1 MAALWRKTM
10 MRKRPRPRVKCYPRL
25 RSTSCRIPPTANL
38 SSKIKKKGKRSSSQ
52 PTPKTTPIS
61 TPTAKNKFV
70 TTPTSTPKVT
80 TKFQSTSSITPETK
94 NKHKSTPTSTPNV
107 KNKLRSAS
115 SYKANSLP
123 TPQIKVEWPKSEGP
137 PIVGRMIEEKGRVH
151 SATVSAVNPTA
162 RSVTVEWFEK
172 GETKGKEIEFDA
184 VFALNPDLA
193 PQDQNAMPPPSKF
206 DDEDEESS
214 LSEADLSDYVSGL
227 NVGRAVR
234 GSGRFLRSS
243 HTHSN
248 VPAAYHPQRPPS
260 AHTSHLPRPPGHQV
274 ARSQSAS
281 RLTMYSRQSQI
292 TQPAAAPVTRS
303 KDVNRPRPSYLVKPP
318 QNGELRSNLQNKIG
332 QAPAR
337 STENI
342 STSTVSKAS
351 SVPAS
356 RRRSNVVKE
365 VDRIQKKREE
375 RRKQQAEKKEEKEAL
390 MNLDPG
396 NPQWE
401 FLNMI
406 REFRSQL
413 EFRTLKDGDP
423 LEEHQ
428 ITVAVRKRPLNK
440 KEQSKREIDVIT
452 IPNRNNLYVHEPRS
466 KVDLTKYLENQN
478 FQFDY
483 AFDESCNNELV
494 YKYTARPLVQ
504 TIFEGGMA
512 TCFAYGQTGSGK
524 THTMGGD
531 FQGKSQDCA
540 SGIYA
545 MVAKDVFIFTKNPKF
560 RHLNLQVSASFFEI
574 YGGKVFDL
582 LNSKTKLRV
591 LEDGKNVVQVVGLQ
605 ERVCES
611 VDDVLRLINLG
622 SQVRTSGQ
630 TAANNQSS
638 RSHAVFQIIL
648 RNLDR
653 IEKQGDKSYKL
664 HGKFSLIDLA
674 GNERGA
680 DTSSANRQTRM
691 EGAEINKSLLAL
703 KECIRA
709 LDRKGSHLPFRVSK
723 LTQVLR
729 DSFIRDKSKTCMI
742 AMISPGMNCCE
753 HTLNTLR
760 YADRV
765 KELGS
770 SENSEGN
777 YKSSPSEKEPDENGT
792 SDAGYSRLSN
802 LNDNEMSAD
811 QQAFQ
816 VAMGALQEA
825 EEEVVDLHGQ
835 YFAHRD
841 KMDKMLIP
849 LYQMTNEV
857 DYDVDAYTQQLEDVV
872 LENME
877 WWTQLRERVV
887 KLRHQLVEEEN
898 LSRRQQVALKTSSI
912 K

>member
-1 MAALWRKTM
+1 MKMEEVNVGGLG
-10 MRKRPRPRVKCYPRL
+10 V
-25 RSTSCRIPPTANL
+25 
-38 SSKIKKKGKRSSSQ
+38 G
-52 PTPKTTPIS
+52 
-61 TPTAKNKFV
+61 V
-70 TTPTSTPKVT
+70 TVDIQRTD
-80 TKFQSTSSITPETK
+80 
-94 NKHKSTPTSTPNV
+94 
-107 KNKLRSAS
+107 
-115 SYKANSLP
+115 
-123 TPQIKVEWPKSEGP
+123 
-137 PIVGRMIEEKGRVH
+137 GRVH

-184 VFALNPDLA
+184 VFVLNPDLA
-193 PQDQNAMPPPSKF
+193 PQDQNAMPPPTKF

-227 NVGRAVR
+227 NVGRALR

-243 HTHSN
+243 HTHTN

-281 RLTMYSRQSQI
+281 RLTMDDDDVDDDDAYSRQSQI

-303 KDVNRPRPSYLVKPP
+303 KDSNRPRPSYLVKPP
-318 QNGELRSNLQNKIG
+318 QNGEVRSNLQNKIG
-332 QAPAR
+332 QSPAR

-452 IPNRNNLYVHEPRS
+452 IPKRNTLYVHEPRT

-478 FQFDY
+478 FRFDY
-483 AFDESCNNELV
+483 AFDETCHNDLV

-531 FQGKSQDCA
+531 FQGKNQDCA
-540 SGIYA
+540 KGIYA
-545 MVAKDVFIFTKNPKF
+545 MVAKDVFIFTKNPKY
-560 RHLNLQVSASFFEI
+560 RQLNLQVSASFFEI

-605 ERVCES
+605 ERVCEN
-611 VDDVLRLINLG
+611 VDDVLRLISLG

-648 RNLDR
+648 RNLDK
-653 IEKQGDKSYKL
+653 IEKQGDKAYKL

-709 LDRKGSHLPFRVSK
+709 LGRKGAHLPFRASK

-729 DSFIRDKSKTCMI
+729 DSFIGDKSRTCMI
-742 AMISPGMNCCE
+742 AMISPGMGCCE

-765 KELGS
+765 KELGIGD
-770 SENSEGN
+770 NVEGG
-777 YKSSPSEKEPDENGT
+777 YKSSATEKEPDENGI
-792 SDAGYSRLSN
+792 SDTDYTTLTN

-816 VAMGALQEA
+816 VAMGAVQEA

-857 DYDVDAYTQQLEDVV
+857 DYDVDAYAQQLEDVV

-877 WWTQLRERVV
+877 WWTQLRDRVT
-887 KLRHQLVEEEN
+887 KLRHQLEEEEQ
-898 LSRRQQVALKTSSI
+898 LSRRQQM
-912 K
+912 

>member
-1 MAALWRKTM
+1 MGNSNSKDPSKKGNGKHAPCGCKDEDIQGQGVTVLPPTLDDKGRVSAFTVQLEVKTPYGTP
-10 MRKRPRPRVKCYPRL
+10 KSSPKSSSNSTPIAVVKCKPDL
-25 RSTSCRIPPTANL
+25 AN
-38 SSKIKKKGKRSSSQ
+38 SHPASQ
-52 PTPKTTPIS
+52 VTPKS
-61 TPTAKNKFV
+61 TP
-70 TTPTSTPKVT
+70 
-80 TKFQSTSSITPETK
+80 E
-94 NKHKSTPTSTPNV
+94 STPTSTPTPRPKFLQSLLGGKKSSGSPGGTPKSKK
-107 KNKLRSAS
+107 KNEAAPSPTLT
-115 SYKANSLP
+115 P
-123 TPQIKVEWPKSEGP
+123 TPKPKVERRGSIPVS
-137 PIVGRMIEEKGRVH
+137 ITRNQNQGRVH
-151 SATVSAVNPTA
+151 SATCSAVNPAT

-193 PQDQNAMPPPSKF
+193 PQDQNAMPPPS
-206 DDEDEESS
+206 
-214 LSEADLSDYVSGL
+214 
-227 NVGRAVR
+227 
-234 GSGRFLRSS
+234 RF
-243 HTHSN
+243 
-248 VPAAYHPQRPPS
+248 
-260 AHTSHLPRPPGHQV
+260 
-274 ARSQSAS
+274 
-281 RLTMYSRQSQI
+281 YSRQSQI
-292 TQPAAAPVTRS
+292 TQPTAAPVTRS
-303 KDVNRPRPSYLVKPP
+303 KDSNRPRPSYLVKPP
-318 QNGELRSNLQNKIG
+318 QNGELRSNAVQNKIG

-342 STSTVSKAS
+342 STSTVSKAA
-351 SVPAS
+351 SVLPAS

-440 KEQSKREIDVIT
+440 KEMGRREIDVIT
-452 IPNRNNLYVHEPRS
+452 IPKRNTLYVHEPRT
-466 KVDLTKYLENQN
+466 KVDLTKFLENQN
-478 FQFDY
+478 FRFDY

-531 FQGKSQDCA
+531 FQGKNQDTA
-540 SGIYA
+540 KGVYA
-545 MVAKDVFIFTKNPKF
+545 MVAKDVFTYVKSPKF
-560 RHLNLQVSASFFEI
+560 RNLNLQISASFFEI

-582 LNSKTKLRV
+582 LNGKAKLRV

-611 VDDVLRLINLG
+611 VDDVLKLITLG
-622 SQVRTSGQ
+622 SNVRTSGQ

-648 RNLDR
+648 RNLDK
-653 IEKQGDKSYKL
+653 IEKQGDKAYKL

-709 LDRKGSHLPFRVSK
+709 LGRKGAHLPFRASK

-729 DSFIRDKSKTCMI
+729 DSFIGDKSKTCMI

-765 KELGS
+765 KELGVS
-770 SENSEGN
+770 DVSEE
-777 YKSSPSEKEPDENGT
+777 KSSPTEKEPDENGT
-792 SDAGYSRLSN
+792 NDEDYSRLTSYN
-802 LNDNEMSAD
+802 ENEMSAD

-816 VAMGALQEA
+816 VAMSALQEA

-857 DYDVDAYTQQLEDVV
+857 DYDVDAYAQQLEDVV

-877 WWTQLRERVV
+877 WWTQLRDRVI
-887 KLRHQLVEEEN
+887 KLRHQLEEEEK
-898 LSRRQQVALKTSSI
+898 LSRRQHV
-912 K
+912 

>member
-1 MAALWRKTM
+1 MGNSGSKDKNKKGSSKEATDCTGKYNEATPTQELQPTALPTRKADLVSCPSPQSSPLLQIKHRSDSPAPQPTQE
-10 MRKRPRPRVKCYPRL
+10 
-25 RSTSCRIPPTANL
+25 STSNN
-38 SSKIKKKGKRSSSQ
+38 
-52 PTPKTTPIS
+52 S
-61 TPTAKNKFV
+61 TPTVKTRSPCTPTTSPKMKNKIV
-70 TTPTSTPKVT
+70 CTPTTTPEMCRKPTSTPT
-80 TKFQSTSSITPETK
+80 GTPKSK
-94 NKHKSTPTSTPNV
+94 NKFKCAPTS
-107 KNKLRSAS
+107 
-115 SYKANSLP
+115 KANSLP
-123 TPQIKVEWPKSEGP
+123 TLQQKIELTKSGKK
-137 PIVGRMIEEKGRVH
+137 PISQKQGRVH

-184 VFALNPDLA
+184 VFTLNPDLA

-206 DDEDEESS
+206 
-214 LSEADLSDYVSGL
+214 
-227 NVGRAVR
+227 
-234 GSGRFLRSS
+234 
-243 HTHSN
+243 
-248 VPAAYHPQRPPS
+248 
-260 AHTSHLPRPPGHQV
+260 
-274 ARSQSAS
+274 
-281 RLTMYSRQSQI
+281 YSRQSQI

-303 KDVNRPRPSYLVKPP
+303 KDFNRPRPSYLVKAP
-318 QNGELRSNLQNKIG
+318 QNGEVRSNLQNKIG
-332 QAPAR
+332 QSPAR

-342 STSTVSKAS
+342 SSSTVSKAS

-452 IPNRNNLYVHEPRS
+452 IPKRNTLYVHEPRT
-466 KVDLTKYLENQN
+466 KVDLTKFLENQN
-478 FQFDY
+478 FRFDY
-483 AFDESCNNELV
+483 AFDETCHNELV

-540 SGIYA
+540 KGIYA
-545 MVAKDVFIFTKNPKF
+545 MVAKDVFIYTKNPKF
-560 RHLNLQVSASFFEI
+560 RNLNLQVSASFFEI

-605 ERVCES
+605 ERVCEN
-611 VDDVLRLINLG
+611 VDDVLRLISLG

-648 RNLDR
+648 RNLDK
-653 IEKQGDKSYKL
+653 IEKQGDKAYKL

-709 LDRKGSHLPFRVSK
+709 LGRKGAHLPFRASK

-729 DSFIRDKSKTCMI
+729 DSFIGDKSKTCMI
-742 AMISPGMNCCE
+742 AMISPGMSCCE

-765 KELGS
+765 KELGVS
-770 SENSEGN
+770 DNAEDS
-777 YKSSPSEKEPDENGT
+777 YKTSPTEKEPDENGT
-792 SDAGYSRLSN
+792 NDADYSRLSN

-816 VAMGALQEA
+816 VAMSALQEA

-872 LENME
+872 LENLE

-887 KLRHQLVEEEN
+887 KLRHQLEEEEKI
-898 LSRRQQVALKTSSI
+898 SRRQHV
-912 K
+912 

>member
-1 MAALWRKTM
+1 MKM
-10 MRKRPRPRVKCYPRL
+10 DEV
-25 RSTSCRIPPTANL
+25 
-38 SSKIKKKGKRSSSQ
+38 
-52 PTPKTTPIS
+52 
-61 TPTAKNKFV
+61 
-70 TTPTSTPKVT
+70 
-80 TKFQSTSSITPETK
+80 
-94 NKHKSTPTSTPNV
+94 NV
-107 KNKLRSAS
+107 GGL
-115 SYKANSLP
+115 
-123 TPQIKVEWPKSEGP
+123 G
-137 PIVGRMIEEKGRVH
+137 VGVSVDIQRTDGRVH
-151 SATVSAVNPTA
+151 SATVSAVNTTSK
-162 RSVTVEWFEK
+162 SVTVEWFEK

-206 DDEDEESS
+206 NSS
-214 LSEADLSDYVSGL
+214 QKKRGK
-227 NVGRAVR
+227 NVVN
-234 GSGRFLRSS
+234 
-243 HTHSN
+243 T
-248 VPAAYHPQRPPS
+248 
-260 AHTSHLPRPPGHQV
+260 
-274 ARSQSAS
+274 
-281 RLTMYSRQSQI
+281 YSRQSQLN
-292 TQPAAAPVTRS
+292 QPSAVPVPRN
-303 KDVNRPRPSYLVKPP
+303 KDSNRPRPSYVVKPP
-318 QNGELRSNLQNKIG
+318 QNGEIRTNSLQNKIG
-332 QAPAR
+332 QTPAR

-342 STSTVSKAS
+342 STSTVSKAA

-413 EFRTLKDGDP
+413 EFKTLKDGDP

-440 KEQSKREIDVIT
+440 KELNRREIDVIT
-452 IPNRNNLYVHEPRS
+452 IPKRNTLYVHEPRT

-478 FQFDY
+478 FRFDY

-540 SGIYA
+540 KGVYA
-545 MVAKDVFIFTKNPKF
+545 MVAKDVFVYEKSPKY
-560 RHLNLQVSASFFEI
+560 RSLNLQISASFFEI

-582 LNSKTKLRV
+582 LNDKAKLRV

-611 VDDVLRLINLG
+611 VDDVLKLISLG

-648 RNLDR
+648 RNR
-653 IEKQGDKSYKL
+653 EKALKL

-709 LDRKGSHLPFRVSK
+709 LGRKGAHLPFRASK

-729 DSFIRDKSKTCMI
+729 DSFIGDKSKTCMI
-742 AMISPGMNCCE
+742 AMISPGMSCCE

-765 KELGS
+765 KELGVSDES
-770 SENSEGN
+770 SQEG
-777 YKSSPSEKEPDENGT
+777 KTPTEKEPNENGT
-792 SDAGYSRLSN
+792 SDPDYARLSS
-802 LNDNEMSAD
+802 LNENEMSAD

-816 VAMGALQEA
+816 VAMSALQEA

-835 YFAHRD
+835 YFTHRD

-872 LENME
+872 LENLE
-877 WWTQLRERVV
+877 WWTQLQKRVL
-887 KLRHQLVEEEN
+887 KLRLQLEEEEK
-898 LSRRQQVALKTSSI
+898 LSRRQQQ
-912 K
+912 

>member
-1 MAALWRKTM
+1 MGHGG
-10 MRKRPRPRVKCYPRL
+10 
-25 RSTSCRIPPTANL
+25 
-38 SSKIKKKGKRSSSQ
+38 SKDKKKGNRNGNLVEACSNQQNAVLSKQGLQ
-52 PTPKTTPIS
+52 PPVLSHLQDDLTPFCTPKSSPHVKS
-61 TPTAKNKFV
+61 KDQSSRPHLKATPTFEENHEHGNEHENIGL
-70 TTPTSTPKVT
+70 STPKATPT
-80 TKFQSTSSITPETK
+80 TENKSASNAADPPTIEAPEKEQLQWYIPMGAPSSHK
-94 NKHKSTPTSTPNV
+94 NKP
-107 KNKLRSAS
+107 
-115 SYKANSLP
+115 
-123 TPQIKVEWPKSEGP
+123 
-137 PIVGRMIEEKGRVH
+137 GRVH
-151 SATVSAVNPTA
+151 SATVSAVNTTSK
-162 RSVTVEWFEK
+162 SVTVEWFEK

-206 DDEDEESS
+206 QDDEDEESS
-214 LSEADLSDYVSGL
+214 LSEEADLSDYVSGL
-227 NVGRAVR
+227 NVGRNTR

-243 HTHSN
+243 QTSSN
-248 VPAAYHPQRPPS
+248 VPAGYHPQRPPS

-281 RLTMYSRQSQI
+281 RLTMNSSQKKRGKNVVNTYSRQSQLN
-292 TQPAAAPVTRS
+292 QPSAVPVPRN
-303 KDVNRPRPSYLVKPP
+303 KDSNRPRPSYVVKPP
-318 QNGELRSNLQNKIG
+318 QNGEIRTNSLQNKIG
-332 QAPAR
+332 QTPAR

-342 STSTVSKAS
+342 STSTVSKAA

-413 EFRTLKDGDP
+413 EFKTLKDGDP

-440 KEQSKREIDVIT
+440 KELNRREIDVIT
-452 IPNRNNLYVHEPRS
+452 IPKRNTLYVHEPRT

-478 FQFDY
+478 FRFDY

-540 SGIYA
+540 KGVYA
-545 MVAKDVFIFTKNPKF
+545 MVAKDVFVYEKSPKY
-560 RHLNLQVSASFFEI
+560 RSLNLQISASFFEI

-582 LNSKTKLRV
+582 LNDKAKLRV

-611 VDDVLRLINLG
+611 VDDVLKLISLG

-648 RNLDR
+648 RNR
-653 IEKQGDKSYKL
+653 EKALKL

-709 LDRKGSHLPFRVSK
+709 LGRKGAHLPFRASK

-729 DSFIRDKSKTCMI
+729 DSFIGDKSKTCMI
-742 AMISPGMNCCE
+742 AMISPGMSCCE

-765 KELGS
+765 KELGVSDES
-770 SENSEGN
+770 SQEG
-777 YKSSPSEKEPDENGT
+777 KTPTEKEPNENGT
-792 SDAGYSRLSN
+792 SDPDYARLSS
-802 LNDNEMSAD
+802 LNENEMSAD

-816 VAMGALQEA
+816 VAMSALQEA

-835 YFAHRD
+835 YFTHRD

-872 LENME
+872 LENLE
-877 WWTQLRERVV
+877 WWTQLQKRVL
-887 KLRHQLVEEEN
+887 KLRLQLEEEEK
-898 LSRRQQVALKTSSI
+898 LSRRQQQ
-912 K
+912 

>member
-1 MAALWRKTM
+1 MKM
-10 MRKRPRPRVKCYPRL
+10 DEV
-25 RSTSCRIPPTANL
+25 
-38 SSKIKKKGKRSSSQ
+38 
-52 PTPKTTPIS
+52 
-61 TPTAKNKFV
+61 
-70 TTPTSTPKVT
+70 
-80 TKFQSTSSITPETK
+80 
-94 NKHKSTPTSTPNV
+94 NV
-107 KNKLRSAS
+107 GGL
-115 SYKANSLP
+115 
-123 TPQIKVEWPKSEGP
+123 G
-137 PIVGRMIEEKGRVH
+137 VGVSVDIQRTDGRVH
-151 SATVSAVNPTA
+151 SATVSAVNTTSK
-162 RSVTVEWFEK
+162 SVTVEWFEK

-206 DDEDEESS
+206 QDDEDEESS
-214 LSEADLSDYVSGL
+214 LSEEADLSDYVSGL
-227 NVGRAVR
+227 NVGRNTR

-243 HTHSN
+243 QTSSN
-248 VPAAYHPQRPPS
+248 VPAGYHPQRPPS

-281 RLTMYSRQSQI
+281 RLTMNSSQKKRGKNVVNTYSRQSQLN
-292 TQPAAAPVTRS
+292 QPSAVPVPRN
-303 KDVNRPRPSYLVKPP
+303 KDSNRPRPSYVVKPP
-318 QNGELRSNLQNKIG
+318 QNGEIRTNSLQNKIG
-332 QAPAR
+332 QTPAR

-342 STSTVSKAS
+342 STSTVSKAA

-413 EFRTLKDGDP
+413 EFKTLKDGDP

-440 KEQSKREIDVIT
+440 KELNRREIDVIT
-452 IPNRNNLYVHEPRS
+452 IPKRNTLYVHEPRT

-478 FQFDY
+478 FRFDY

-540 SGIYA
+540 KGVYA
-545 MVAKDVFIFTKNPKF
+545 MVAKDVFVYEKSPKY
-560 RHLNLQVSASFFEI
+560 RSLNLQISASFFEI

-582 LNSKTKLRV
+582 LNDKAKLRV

-611 VDDVLRLINLG
+611 VDDVLKLISLG

-648 RNLDR
+648 RNR
-653 IEKQGDKSYKL
+653 EKALKL

-709 LDRKGSHLPFRVSK
+709 LGRKGAHLPFRASK

-729 DSFIRDKSKTCMI
+729 DSFIGDKSKTCMI
-742 AMISPGMNCCE
+742 AMISPGMSCCE

-765 KELGS
+765 KELGVSDES
-770 SENSEGN
+770 SQEG
-777 YKSSPSEKEPDENGT
+777 KTPTEKEPNENGT
-792 SDAGYSRLSN
+792 SDPDYARLSS
-802 LNDNEMSAD
+802 LNENEMSAD

-816 VAMGALQEA
+816 VAMSALQEA

-835 YFAHRD
+835 YFTHRD

-872 LENME
+872 LENLE
-877 WWTQLRERVV
+877 WWTQLQKRVL
-887 KLRHQLVEEEN
+887 KLRLQLEEEEK
-898 LSRRQQVALKTSSI
+898 LSRRQQQ
-912 K
+912 

>member
-1 MAALWRKTM
+1 M
-10 MRKRPRPRVKCYPRL
+10 
-25 RSTSCRIPPTANL
+25 
-38 SSKIKKKGKRSSSQ
+38 
-52 PTPKTTPIS
+52 
-61 TPTAKNKFV
+61 
-70 TTPTSTPKVT
+70 
-80 TKFQSTSSITPETK
+80 
-94 NKHKSTPTSTPNV
+94 
-107 KNKLRSAS
+107 
-115 SYKANSLP
+115 
-123 TPQIKVEWPKSEGP
+123 
-137 PIVGRMIEEKGRVH
+137 GRVH

-162 RSVTVEWFEK
+162 KSVTVEWFEK

-206 DDEDEESS
+206 DDEDESS
-214 LSEADLSDYVSGL
+214 LSEADLSDYVSSG
-227 NVGRAVR
+227 VSGGGRGGGSGATTATTTVR
-234 GSGRFLRSS
+234 GSGRILRSS

-248 VPAAYHPQRPPS
+248 VPAAYNHTTTTTTTNTQPQRQLHPHHPAA

-274 ARSQSAS
+274 ARSQSAT
-281 RLTMYSRQSQI
+281 RLSMIKMKERISDVAVLSSTKLQRQPRTHKQYSRQTQI
-292 TQPAAAPVTRS
+292 TQPAPAPATRS
-303 KDVNRPRPSYLVKPP
+303 KDSNRPRPSYLVKPP
-318 QNGELRSNLQNKIG
+318 QNGELRSNLQNKLLG
-332 QAPAR
+332 QSPAR

-342 STSTVSKAS
+342 STSTVSKATA

-406 REFRSQL
+406 REFRSEL

-440 KEQSKREIDVIT
+440 KEQAKREIDVIT
-452 IPNRNNLYVHEPRS
+452 IPKRNSLSVHEPRT

-478 FQFDY
+478 FRFDY
-483 AFDESCNNELV
+483 AFDETCHNELV

-504 TIFEGGMA
+504 TVFEGGMA

-540 SGIYA
+540 KGIYA
-545 MVAKDVFIFTKNPKF
+545 MVAKDVFVYTKNPKY
-560 RHLNLQVSASFFEI
+560 RNLNLQVSASFFEI

-605 ERVCES
+605 ERVCQN
-611 VDDVLRLINLG
+611 VDDVLRLISLG

-653 IEKQGDKSYKL
+653 IEKQGDKAYKL

-680 DTSSANRQTRM
+680 DVSSANRQTRM

-709 LDRKGSHLPFRVSK
+709 LGRRGAHLPFRASK

-729 DSFIRDKSKTCMI
+729 DSFIGDKSRTCMI

-765 KELGS
+765 KELGGGA
-770 SENSEGN
+770 SENAENN
-777 YKSSPSEKEPDENGT
+777 YKNSPTDKDLDENGT
-792 SDAGYSRLSN
+792 NDVDYSRLSN
-802 LNDNEMSAD
+802 LNENEMSAD

-816 VAMGALQEA
+816 VAMGHVQEA

-857 DYDVDAYTQQLEDVV
+857 DYDVDAYAQQLEDVV

-877 WWTQLRERVV
+877 WWTQLRERVI
-887 KLRHQLVEEEN
+887 KLRHQLEEEEK
-898 LSRRQQVALKTSSI
+898 LSRQHQV
-912 K
+912 

>member
-1 MAALWRKTM
+1 MGHGG
-10 MRKRPRPRVKCYPRL
+10 
-25 RSTSCRIPPTANL
+25 
-38 SSKIKKKGKRSSSQ
+38 SKDKKKGNRNGNLVEACSNQQNAVLSKQGLQ
-52 PTPKTTPIS
+52 PPVLSHLQDDLTPFCTPKSSPHVKS
-61 TPTAKNKFV
+61 KDQSSRPHLKATPTFEENHEHGNEHENIGL
-70 TTPTSTPKVT
+70 STPKATPT
-80 TKFQSTSSITPETK
+80 TENKSASNAADPPTIEAPEKEQLQWYIPMGAPSSHK
-94 NKHKSTPTSTPNV
+94 NKP
-107 KNKLRSAS
+107 
-115 SYKANSLP
+115 
-123 TPQIKVEWPKSEGP
+123 
-137 PIVGRMIEEKGRVH
+137 GRVH
-151 SATVSAVNPTA
+151 SATVSAVNTTSK
-162 RSVTVEWFEK
+162 SVTVEWFEK

-206 DDEDEESS
+206 NSS
-214 LSEADLSDYVSGL
+214 QKKRGK
-227 NVGRAVR
+227 NVVN
-234 GSGRFLRSS
+234 
-243 HTHSN
+243 T
-248 VPAAYHPQRPPS
+248 
-260 AHTSHLPRPPGHQV
+260 
-274 ARSQSAS
+274 
-281 RLTMYSRQSQI
+281 YSRQSQLN
-292 TQPAAAPVTRS
+292 QPSAVPVPRN
-303 KDVNRPRPSYLVKPP
+303 KDSNRPRPSYVVKPP
-318 QNGELRSNLQNKIG
+318 QNGEIRTNSLQNKIG
-332 QAPAR
+332 QTPAR

-342 STSTVSKAS
+342 STSTVSKAA

-413 EFRTLKDGDP
+413 EFKTLKDGDP

-440 KEQSKREIDVIT
+440 KELNRREIDVIT
-452 IPNRNNLYVHEPRS
+452 IPKRNTLYVHEPRT

-478 FQFDY
+478 FRFDY

-540 SGIYA
+540 KGVYA
-545 MVAKDVFIFTKNPKF
+545 MVAKDVFVYEKSPKY
-560 RHLNLQVSASFFEI
+560 RSLNLQISASFFEI

-582 LNSKTKLRV
+582 LNDKAKLRV

-611 VDDVLRLINLG
+611 VDDVLKLISLG

-648 RNLDR
+648 RNR
-653 IEKQGDKSYKL
+653 EKALKL

-709 LDRKGSHLPFRVSK
+709 LGRKGAHLPFRASK

-729 DSFIRDKSKTCMI
+729 DSFIGDKSKTCMI
-742 AMISPGMNCCE
+742 AMISPGMSCCE

-765 KELGS
+765 KELGVSDES
-770 SENSEGN
+770 SQEG
-777 YKSSPSEKEPDENGT
+777 KTPTEKEPNENGT
-792 SDAGYSRLSN
+792 SDPDYARLSS
-802 LNDNEMSAD
+802 LNENEMSAD

-816 VAMGALQEA
+816 VAMSALQEA

-835 YFAHRD
+835 YFTHRD

-872 LENME
+872 LENLE
-877 WWTQLRERVV
+877 WWTQLQKRVL
-887 KLRHQLVEEEN
+887 KLRLQLEEEEK
-898 LSRRQQVALKTSSI
+898 LSRRQQQ
-912 K
+912 

>member
-1 MAALWRKTM
+1 M
-10 MRKRPRPRVKCYPRL
+10 
-25 RSTSCRIPPTANL
+25 
-38 SSKIKKKGKRSSSQ
+38 
-52 PTPKTTPIS
+52 
-61 TPTAKNKFV
+61 
-70 TTPTSTPKVT
+70 
-80 TKFQSTSSITPETK
+80 
-94 NKHKSTPTSTPNV
+94 
-107 KNKLRSAS
+107 
-115 SYKANSLP
+115 
-123 TPQIKVEWPKSEGP
+123 
-137 PIVGRMIEEKGRVH
+137 GRVH

-162 RSVTVEWFEK
+162 KSVTVEWFEK

-206 DDEDEESS
+206 DDEDESS
-214 LSEADLSDYVSGL
+214 LSEADLSDYVSSG
-227 NVGRAVR
+227 VSGGGRGGGSGATTATTTVR
-234 GSGRFLRSS
+234 GSGRILRSS

-248 VPAAYHPQRPPS
+248 VPAAYNHTTTTTTTNTQPQRQLHPHHPAA

-274 ARSQSAS
+274 ARSQSAT
-281 RLTMYSRQSQI
+281 RLSMYSRQTQI
-292 TQPAAAPVTRS
+292 TQPAPAPATRS
-303 KDVNRPRPSYLVKPP
+303 KDSNRPRPSYLVKPP
-318 QNGELRSNLQNKIG
+318 QNGELRSNLQNKLLG
-332 QAPAR
+332 QSPAR

-342 STSTVSKAS
+342 STSTVSKATA

-406 REFRSQL
+406 REFRSEL

-440 KEQSKREIDVIT
+440 KEQAKREIDVIT
-452 IPNRNNLYVHEPRS
+452 IPKRNSLSVHEPRT

-478 FQFDY
+478 FRFDY
-483 AFDESCNNELV
+483 AFDETCHNELV

-504 TIFEGGMA
+504 TVFEGGMA

-540 SGIYA
+540 KGIYA
-545 MVAKDVFIFTKNPKF
+545 MVAKDVFVYTKNPKY
-560 RHLNLQVSASFFEI
+560 RNLNLQVSASFFEI

-605 ERVCES
+605 ERVCQN
-611 VDDVLRLINLG
+611 VDDVLRLISLG

-653 IEKQGDKSYKL
+653 IEKQGDKAYKL

-680 DTSSANRQTRM
+680 DVSSANRQTRM

-709 LDRKGSHLPFRVSK
+709 LGRRGAHLPFRASK

-729 DSFIRDKSKTCMI
+729 DSFIGDKSRTCMI

-765 KELGS
+765 KELGGGA
-770 SENSEGN
+770 SENAENN
-777 YKSSPSEKEPDENGT
+777 YKNSPTDKDLDENGT
-792 SDAGYSRLSN
+792 NDVDYSRLSN
-802 LNDNEMSAD
+802 LNENEMSAD

-816 VAMGALQEA
+816 VAMGHVQEA

-857 DYDVDAYTQQLEDVV
+857 DYDVDAYAQQLEDVV

-877 WWTQLRERVV
+877 WWTQLRERVI
-887 KLRHQLVEEEN
+887 KLRHQLEEEEK
-898 LSRRQQVALKTSSI
+898 LSRQHQV
-912 K
+912 

>member
-1 MAALWRKTM
+1 MGNSSSKDAKKKGNTKEPKDSGSVEETPM
-10 MRKRPRPRVKCYPRL
+10 PTQGV
-25 RSTSCRIPPTANL
+25 PPTAL
-38 SSKIKKKGKRSSSQ
+38 PTLQADLTSYSSTPSCPLWKKCKSKHPASQ
-52 PTPKTTPIS
+52 PTPTT
-61 TPTAKNKFV
+61 TPTAS
-70 TTPTSTPKVT
+70 P
-80 TKFQSTSSITPETK
+80 QM
-94 NKHKSTPTSTPNV
+94 
-107 KNKLRSAS
+107 KNKLI
-115 SYKANSLP
+115 YIPINTPEMKKKMKWTP
-123 TPQIKVEWPKSEGP
+123 TNTSKTKS
-137 PIVGRMIEEKGRVH
+137 RVH
-151 SATVSAVNPTA
+151 SATVSTVNATA

-206 DDEDEESS
+206 SQPPPNPYTHQDDEDEESS

-243 HTHSN
+243 NTNTN
-248 VPAAYHPQRPPS
+248 VPAGYHQQRPPS

-303 KDVNRPRPSYLVKPP
+303 KDFNRPRQSYLVKPP
-318 QNGELRSNLQNKIG
+318 QNGEVRSNLQNKIG
-332 QAPAR
+332 QSPAR

-440 KEQSKREIDVIT
+440 KEEGKREIDVIT
-452 IPNRNNLYVHEPRS
+452 IPKRNSLYVHEPRT

-478 FQFDY
+478 FRFDY
-483 AFDESCNNELV
+483 AFDETCNNELV

-531 FQGKSQDCA
+531 FQGKNQDCA
-540 SGIYA
+540 KGIYA
-545 MVAKDVFIFTKNPKF
+545 MVAKDVFIFTKNPKY
-560 RHLNLQVSASFFEI
+560 RQLNLQVSASFFEI

-605 ERVCES
+605 ERVCEN
-611 VDDVLRLINLG
+611 VDDVLRLISLG

-648 RNLDR
+648 RNLDK
-653 IEKQGDKSYKL
+653 IEKQGDKAYKL

-709 LDRKGSHLPFRVSK
+709 LGRKGAHLPFRASK

-729 DSFIRDKSKTCMI
+729 DSFIGDKSRTCMI
-742 AMISPGMNCCE
+742 AMISPGMCCCE

-765 KELGS
+765 KELGIGD
-770 SENSEGN
+770 NVEGG
-777 YKSSPSEKEPDENGT
+777 YKSSTLEKEPDENGT
-792 SDAGYSRLSN
+792 VDTDYTTLSN
-802 LNDNEMSAD
+802 LNENEMSAD

-816 VAMGALQEA
+816 VAMGAVQEA

-857 DYDVDAYTQQLEDVV
+857 DYDVDAYAQQLEDVV

-877 WWTQLRERVV
+877 WWTQLRDRVI
-887 KLRHQLVEEEN
+887 KLRHQLEEEEQ
-898 LSRRQQVALKTSSI
+898 LSRRQNV
-912 K
+912 

>member
-1 MAALWRKTM
+1 MKM
-10 MRKRPRPRVKCYPRL
+10 DEV
-25 RSTSCRIPPTANL
+25 
-38 SSKIKKKGKRSSSQ
+38 
-52 PTPKTTPIS
+52 
-61 TPTAKNKFV
+61 
-70 TTPTSTPKVT
+70 
-80 TKFQSTSSITPETK
+80 
-94 NKHKSTPTSTPNV
+94 NV
-107 KNKLRSAS
+107 GGL
-115 SYKANSLP
+115 
-123 TPQIKVEWPKSEGP
+123 G
-137 PIVGRMIEEKGRVH
+137 VGVSVDIQRTDGRVH
-151 SATVSAVNPTA
+151 SATVSAVNTTSK
-162 RSVTVEWFEK
+162 SVTVEWFEK

-206 DDEDEESS
+206 QDDEDEESS
-214 LSEADLSDYVSGL
+214 LSEEADLSDYVSGL
-227 NVGRAVR
+227 NVGRNTR

-243 HTHSN
+243 QTSSN
-248 VPAAYHPQRPPS
+248 VPAGYHPQRPPS

-281 RLTMYSRQSQI
+281 RLTMYSRQSQLN
-292 TQPAAAPVTRS
+292 QPSAVPVPRN
-303 KDVNRPRPSYLVKPP
+303 KDSNRPRPSYVVKPP
-318 QNGELRSNLQNKIG
+318 QNGEIRTNSLQNKIG
-332 QAPAR
+332 QTPAR

-342 STSTVSKAS
+342 STSTVSKAA

-413 EFRTLKDGDP
+413 EFKTLKDGDP

-440 KEQSKREIDVIT
+440 KELNRREIDVIT
-452 IPNRNNLYVHEPRS
+452 IPKRNTLYVHEPRT

-478 FQFDY
+478 FRFDY

-540 SGIYA
+540 KGVYA
-545 MVAKDVFIFTKNPKF
+545 MVAKDVFVYEKSPKY
-560 RHLNLQVSASFFEI
+560 RSLNLQISASFFEI

-582 LNSKTKLRV
+582 LNDKAKLRV

-611 VDDVLRLINLG
+611 VDDVLKLISLG

-648 RNLDR
+648 RNR
-653 IEKQGDKSYKL
+653 EKALKL

-709 LDRKGSHLPFRVSK
+709 LGRKGAHLPFRASK

-729 DSFIRDKSKTCMI
+729 DSFIGDKSKTCMI
-742 AMISPGMNCCE
+742 AMISPGMSCCE

-765 KELGS
+765 KELGVSDES
-770 SENSEGN
+770 SQEG
-777 YKSSPSEKEPDENGT
+777 KTPTEKEPNENGT
-792 SDAGYSRLSN
+792 SDPDYARLSS
-802 LNDNEMSAD
+802 LNENEMSAD

-816 VAMGALQEA
+816 VAMSALQEA

-835 YFAHRD
+835 YFTHRD

-872 LENME
+872 LENLE
-877 WWTQLRERVV
+877 WWTQLQKRVL
-887 KLRHQLVEEEN
+887 KLRLQLEEEEK
-898 LSRRQQVALKTSSI
+898 LSRRQQQ
-912 K
+912 

>member
-1 MAALWRKTM
+1 MVVVETCCGFLPFSEDCGGPRDTM
-10 MRKRPRPRVKCYPRL
+10 KMDEVNVGGL
-25 RSTSCRIPPTANL
+25 
-38 SSKIKKKGKRSSSQ
+38 GVG
-52 PTPKTTPIS
+52 
-61 TPTAKNKFV
+61 V
-70 TTPTSTPKVT
+70 TVDIQRTD
-80 TKFQSTSSITPETK
+80 
-94 NKHKSTPTSTPNV
+94 
-107 KNKLRSAS
+107 
-115 SYKANSLP
+115 
-123 TPQIKVEWPKSEGP
+123 
-137 PIVGRMIEEKGRVH
+137 GRVH
-151 SATVSAVNPTA
+151 SATVSAVNPAA

-172 GETKGKEIEFDA
+172 GETKGKEIDFDA

-193 PQDQNAMPPPSKF
+193 PQDQNAMPPPKLYTRQSQ
-206 DDEDEESS
+206 
-214 LSEADLSDYVSGL
+214 
-227 NVGRAVR
+227 
-234 GSGRFLRSS
+234 
-243 HTHSN
+243 
-248 VPAAYHPQRPPS
+248 VP
-260 AHTSHLPRPPGHQV
+260 
-274 ARSQSAS
+274 QSAS
-281 RLTMYSRQSQI
+281 T
-292 TQPAAAPVTRS
+292 PATRS
-303 KDVNRPRPSYLVKPP
+303 KDASRPRPSYLVKPP
-318 QNGELRSNLQNKIG
+318 QNGEIRSNLQNKIG
-332 QAPAR
+332 QSQAR

-342 STSTVSKAS
+342 STSTVSKG

-440 KEQSKREIDVIT
+440 KENSKREIDVIT
-452 IPNRNNLYVHEPRS
+452 IPKRNTLYVHEPRT

-478 FQFDY
+478 FRFDY
-483 AFDESCNNELV
+483 AFDETCNNELV

-531 FQGKSQDCA
+531 FQGKNQDCA
-540 SGIYA
+540 KGIYA
-545 MVAKDVFIFTKNPKF
+545 MVAKDVFIYIKNPKY
-560 RHLNLQVSASFFEI
+560 RNLNLQISASFFEI

-582 LNSKTKLRV
+582 LNNKTKLRV

-605 ERVCES
+605 ERACES
-611 VDDVLRLINLG
+611 VDDVLRLISLG

-630 TAANNQSS
+630 TTANNQSS

-653 IEKQGDKSYKL
+653 IEKQGDKAYKL

-709 LDRKGSHLPFRVSK
+709 LGRKGAHLPFRASK

-729 DSFIRDKSKTCMI
+729 DSFIGDKSKTCMI

-765 KELGS
+765 KELGL
-770 SENSEGN
+770 SESTEDN
-777 YKSSPSEKEPDENGT
+777 YKSTPIEKEPDENGT
-792 SDAGYSRLSN
+792 NNVDYSTLSN
-802 LNDNEMSAD
+802 LNENEMSAD

-816 VAMGALQEA
+816 VAMSAVQEA

-857 DYDVDAYTQQLEDVV
+857 DYDVDAYAQQLGDVV
-872 LENME
+872 LENLE
-877 WWTQLRERVV
+877 WWNQLRDRVV
-887 KLRHQLVEEEN
+887 KLRHQLEEEEK
-898 LSRRQQVALKTSSI
+898 LSRRQHV
-912 K
+912 

>member
-1 MAALWRKTM
+1 MKM
-10 MRKRPRPRVKCYPRL
+10 DEV
-25 RSTSCRIPPTANL
+25 
-38 SSKIKKKGKRSSSQ
+38 
-52 PTPKTTPIS
+52 
-61 TPTAKNKFV
+61 
-70 TTPTSTPKVT
+70 
-80 TKFQSTSSITPETK
+80 
-94 NKHKSTPTSTPNV
+94 NV
-107 KNKLRSAS
+107 GGL
-115 SYKANSLP
+115 
-123 TPQIKVEWPKSEGP
+123 G
-137 PIVGRMIEEKGRVH
+137 VGVSVDIQRTDGRVH
-151 SATVSAVNPTA
+151 SATVSAVNTTSK
-162 RSVTVEWFEK
+162 SVTVEWFEK

-214 LSEADLSDYVSGL
+214 LSEEADLSDYVSGL
-227 NVGRAVR
+227 NVGRNTR

-243 HTHSN
+243 QTSSN
-248 VPAAYHPQRPPS
+248 VPAGYHPQRPPS

-281 RLTMYSRQSQI
+281 RLTMNSSQKKRGKNVVNTYSRQSQLN
-292 TQPAAAPVTRS
+292 QPSAVPVPRN
-303 KDVNRPRPSYLVKPP
+303 KDSNRPRPSYVVKPP
-318 QNGELRSNLQNKIG
+318 QNGEIRTNSLQNKIG
-332 QAPAR
+332 QTPAR

-342 STSTVSKAS
+342 STSTVSKAA

-413 EFRTLKDGDP
+413 EFKTLKDGDP

-440 KEQSKREIDVIT
+440 KELNRREIDVIT
-452 IPNRNNLYVHEPRS
+452 IPKRNTLYVHEPRT

-478 FQFDY
+478 FRFDY

-540 SGIYA
+540 KGVYA
-545 MVAKDVFIFTKNPKF
+545 MVAKDVFVYEKSPKY
-560 RHLNLQVSASFFEI
+560 RSLNLQISASFFEI

-582 LNSKTKLRV
+582 LNDKAKLRV

-611 VDDVLRLINLG
+611 VDDVLKLISLG

-648 RNLDR
+648 RNR
-653 IEKQGDKSYKL
+653 EKALKL

-709 LDRKGSHLPFRVSK
+709 LGRKGAHLPFRASK

-729 DSFIRDKSKTCMI
+729 DSFIGDKSKTCMI
-742 AMISPGMNCCE
+742 AMISPGMSCCE

-765 KELGS
+765 KELGVSDES
-770 SENSEGN
+770 SQEG
-777 YKSSPSEKEPDENGT
+777 KTPTEKEPNENGT
-792 SDAGYSRLSN
+792 SDPDYARLSS
-802 LNDNEMSAD
+802 LNENEMSAD

-816 VAMGALQEA
+816 VAMSALQEA

-835 YFAHRD
+835 YFTHRD

-872 LENME
+872 LENLE
-877 WWTQLRERVV
+877 WWTQLQKRVL
-887 KLRHQLVEEEN
+887 KLRLQLEEEEK
-898 LSRRQQVALKTSSI
+898 LSRRQQQ
-912 K
+912 

>member
-1 MAALWRKTM
+1 M
-10 MRKRPRPRVKCYPRL
+10 
-25 RSTSCRIPPTANL
+25 
-38 SSKIKKKGKRSSSQ
+38 
-52 PTPKTTPIS
+52 
-61 TPTAKNKFV
+61 
-70 TTPTSTPKVT
+70 
-80 TKFQSTSSITPETK
+80 
-94 NKHKSTPTSTPNV
+94 
-107 KNKLRSAS
+107 
-115 SYKANSLP
+115 
-123 TPQIKVEWPKSEGP
+123 
-137 PIVGRMIEEKGRVH
+137 GRVH

-162 RSVTVEWFEK
+162 KSVTVEWFEK

-206 DDEDEESS
+206 DDEDESS
-214 LSEADLSDYVSGL
+214 LSEADLSDYVSSG
-227 NVGRAVR
+227 VSGGGGRGGGSGATTATTTVR
-234 GSGRFLRSS
+234 GSGRILRSS

-248 VPAAYHPQRPPS
+248 VPAAYNHTTTTTTTNTQPQRQLHPHHPAA

-274 ARSQSAS
+274 ARSQSAT
-281 RLTMYSRQSQI
+281 RLSMYSRQTQI
-292 TQPAAAPVTRS
+292 TQPAPAPATRS
-303 KDVNRPRPSYLVKPP
+303 KDSNRPRPSYLVKPP
-318 QNGELRSNLQNKIG
+318 QNGELRSNLQNKLLG
-332 QAPAR
+332 QSPAR

-342 STSTVSKAS
+342 STSTVSKATA

-406 REFRSQL
+406 REFRSEL

-440 KEQSKREIDVIT
+440 KEQAKREIDVIT
-452 IPNRNNLYVHEPRS
+452 IPKRNSLSVHEPRT

-478 FQFDY
+478 FRFDY
-483 AFDESCNNELV
+483 AFDETCHNELV

-504 TIFEGGMA
+504 TVFEGGMA

-540 SGIYA
+540 KGIYA
-545 MVAKDVFIFTKNPKF
+545 MVAKDVFVYTKNPKY
-560 RHLNLQVSASFFEI
+560 RNLNLQVSASFFEI

-605 ERVCES
+605 ERVCQN
-611 VDDVLRLINLG
+611 VDDVLRLISLG

-653 IEKQGDKSYKL
+653 IEKQGDKAYKL

-680 DTSSANRQTRM
+680 DVSSANRQTRM

-709 LDRKGSHLPFRVSK
+709 LGRRGAHLPFRASK

-729 DSFIRDKSKTCMI
+729 DSFIGDKSRTCMI

-765 KELGS
+765 KELGGGA
-770 SENSEGN
+770 SENAENN
-777 YKSSPSEKEPDENGT
+777 YKNSPTDKDLDENGT
-792 SDAGYSRLSN
+792 NDVDYSRLSN
-802 LNDNEMSAD
+802 LNENEMSAD

-816 VAMGALQEA
+816 VAMGHVQEA

-857 DYDVDAYTQQLEDVV
+857 DYDVDAYAQQLEDVV

-877 WWTQLRERVV
+877 WWTQLRERVI
-887 KLRHQLVEEEN
+887 KLRHQLEEEEK
-898 LSRRQQVALKTSSI
+898 LSRQHQV
-912 K
+912 

>member
-1 MAALWRKTM
+1 MGH
-10 MRKRPRPRVKCYPRL
+10 
-25 RSTSCRIPPTANL
+25 SG
-38 SSKIKKKGKRSSSQ
+38 SKEKKKGNKNGNLVEVCENQQNTVLSKHVLQSPILSHIQDDLTLFCTPKASPHVKSKEQQQQQPGRPQ
-52 PTPKTTPIS
+52 CNATPTLQYQVHKNEDEDVGLKATPTPKNESLPNVANP
-61 TPTAKNKFV
+61 PTIEYPEKEQLQWYIPMGAPKSNKNK
-70 TTPTSTPKVT
+70 P
-80 TKFQSTSSITPETK
+80 
-94 NKHKSTPTSTPNV
+94 
-107 KNKLRSAS
+107 
-115 SYKANSLP
+115 
-123 TPQIKVEWPKSEGP
+123 
-137 PIVGRMIEEKGRVH
+137 GRVH
-151 SATVSAVNPTA
+151 SATVSAVNPA
-162 RSVTVEWFEK
+162 SKSVTVEWFEK

-206 DDEDEESS
+206 
-214 LSEADLSDYVSGL
+214 VSIWTAL
-227 NVGRAVR
+227 W
-234 GSGRFLRSS
+234 SRFLQ
-243 HTHSN
+243 H
-248 VPAAYHPQRPPS
+248 A
-260 AHTSHLPRPPGHQV
+260 
-274 ARSQSAS
+274 
-281 RLTMYSRQSQI
+281 
-292 TQPAAAPVTRS
+292 S
-303 KDVNRPRPSYLVKPP
+303 KD
-318 QNGELRSNLQNKIG
+318 NGEIRSNALQNKIG
-332 QAPAR
+332 QTPAR

-342 STSTVSKAS
+342 STSTVSKAA

-440 KEQSKREIDVIT
+440 KENNRREIDVIT
-452 IPNRNNLYVHEPRS
+452 IPKRNTLYVHEPRT

-478 FQFDY
+478 FRFDY

-540 SGIYA
+540 KGVYA
-545 MVAKDVFIFTKNPKF
+545 MVAKDVFVYEKSPKY
-560 RHLNLQVSASFFEI
+560 RSLNLQISASFFEI

-582 LNSKTKLRV
+582 LNEKTKLRV

-611 VDDVLRLINLG
+611 VDDVLKLINLG

-648 RNLDR
+648 RNR
-653 IEKQGDKSYKL
+653 EKGLKL

-709 LDRKGSHLPFRVSK
+709 LGRKGAHLPFRASK

-729 DSFIRDKSKTCMI
+729 DSFIGDKSKTCMI

-765 KELGS
+765 KELGI
-770 SENSEGN
+770 SEDSRQDC
-777 YKSSPSEKEPDENGT
+777 KTPTEKEPNENGT
-792 SDAGYSRLSN
+792 GDPDYSRLSA
-802 LNDNEMSAD
+802 LNENEMSAD

-816 VAMGALQEA
+816 VAMSALQEA

-835 YFAHRD
+835 YFTHRD

-872 LENME
+872 LENLE
-877 WWTQLRERVV
+877 WWTQLQKRVV
-887 KLRHQLVEEEN
+887 KLRLQLEEEEKV
-898 LSRRQQVALKTSSI
+898 SRRQQQ
-912 K
+912 